1 MSSRQLQIL
10 QMRADGWLNKQIAD
24 ELKITVHAVKMQL
37 HRLYEKLGADN
48 STQAVAMAMRRK
60 LIV

>member
-1 MSSRQLQIL
+1 MSRQLQIL
-10 QMRADGWLNKQIAD
+10 QMRADGWINKQIAE
-24 ELKITVHAVKMQL
+24 ELKITEHGVKMQL

-48 STQAVAMAMRRK
+48 STHAVALAMRRK